1 MRKTKEDETFD
12 WWSEDGAWPG
22 AIDEFVGYVRAKR
35 GGKGVVVEAME
46 VE

>member
-1 MRKTKEDETFD
+1 MRKTKEDETFG

-22 AIDEFVGYVRAKR
+22 AVDEFVGFVQAKR
-35 GGKGVVVEAME
+35 GGKGAAVEAME